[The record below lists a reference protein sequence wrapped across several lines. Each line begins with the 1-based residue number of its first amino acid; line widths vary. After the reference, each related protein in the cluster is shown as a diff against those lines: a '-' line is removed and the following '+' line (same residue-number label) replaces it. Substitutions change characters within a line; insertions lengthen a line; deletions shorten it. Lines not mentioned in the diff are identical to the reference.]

1 MTNVNPGN
9 QYDETIDDRAD
20 AAAATEGSHRASRGE
35 GGAAA
40 AGLPLRGLAMI
51 LIAVA
56 VMLGLWGLYSLTR
69 GGEENSSAADGETTA
84 TAPQVS
90 QSQSG
95 GSSAVPAPAPA
106 PSSDGAPAPASSEGV
121 TPPGGVLNA
130 DGSVTPP
137 AGGNGSAPAA
147 GETKVNVV
155 NNSTEGG
162 LAERIYNDLRA
173 DGTQVGEH
181 GNLPG
186 EQVTLTETTVFY
198 REGDAASEAA
208 ARELAEEIGT
218 KNGVPAVVKPNIN
231 ELPAEMTA
239 PGNITLALIGDVKI

>member
-1 MTNVNPGN
+1 MTNVNPDN
-9 QYDETIDDRAD
+9 QYNEPTT
-20 AAAATEGSHRASRGE
+20 TEGSHRAAE
-35 GGAAA
+35 AGGAGA

-69 GGEENSSAADGETTA
+69 GGEENSSAAGGETTA

-90 QSQSG
+90 QNQS
-95 GSSAVPAPAPA
+95 SANTAVPAPSPTGNAAPV
-106 PSSDGAPAPASSEGV
+106 PASPEGT
-121 TPPGGVLNA
+121 TPPGGVVNR

-137 AGGNGSAPAA
+137 AGGNGAAAAPVS
-147 GETKVNVV
+147 GPTTVNVV

-162 LAERIYNDLRA
+162 LAERIYTDLKA

>member
-1 MTNVNPGN
+1 MNPDN

-69 GGEENSSAADGETTA
+69 GGEENSSAAGGETTA

-90 QSQSG
+90 QDQTSG
-95 GSSAVPAPAPA
+95 NTAVPAPAP
-106 PSSDGAPAPASSEGV
+106 SSNGAPAPASPESAQGT
-121 TPPGGVLNA
+121 TPPGGVINR

-137 AGGNGSAPAA
+137 AGGNGAAPAA

-208 ARELAEEIGT
+208 AHALAEEIGT